1 MVKITSPIFDDVL
14 LVYRETWQLK
24 YRDKHLKLD
33 VKVFEVLMSLFPFLE
48 QEKSVYIEIIASE
61 AMEAINSFP
70 VKEIIEAGFVHDIPY
85 WVKLAVEWLDNEDN
99 EDNEDNNDLNVYFSN
114 YLKNILN
121 NKVYEQRTR
130 QMAEKILKRI
140 SER

>member
-99 EDNEDNNDLNVYFSN
+99 NDLNVYFSN

-121 NKVYEQRTR
+121 NKVYQQRTR
-130 QMAEKILKRI
+130 QIAEKLLKRI

>member
-61 AMEAINSFP
+61 AMKAINSFP
-70 VKEIIEAGFVHDIPY
+70 VKEIIEAGFVHDIPS
-85 WVKLAVEWLDNEDN
+85 WVKLAVEWL
-99 EDNEDNNDLNVYFSN
+99 DNEDNNDLNVYFSN

-130 QMAEKILKRI
+130 QMAEKILKR
-140 SER
+140 SLK